1 MNPSERSYWQLLPR
15 KNFRLAILLMLLV
28 VGVIALKHTGAL
40 SFSRMLDQIAPA
52 VPAAKHDPA
61 FQHLE
66 VKPKDQQGPREGFPG
81 SPAPSGKRP

>member
-1 MNPSERSYWQLLPR
+1 
-15 KNFRLAILLMLLV
+15 
-28 VGVIALKHTGAL
+28 
-40 SFSRMLDQIAPA
+40 MLDQIAPA